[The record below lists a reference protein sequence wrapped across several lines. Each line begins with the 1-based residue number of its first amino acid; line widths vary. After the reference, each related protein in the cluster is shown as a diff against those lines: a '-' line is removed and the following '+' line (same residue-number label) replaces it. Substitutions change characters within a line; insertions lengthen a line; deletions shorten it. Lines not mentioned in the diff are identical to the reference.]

1 VLLRGTGV
9 NPEKRPRAPR
19 ALVAALAIACATVGL
34 ATLAGA
40 TAASSESGSAP
51 PELFVT
57 GSLADSDYQALSGAS
72 ATASILA
79 VGGAEK
85 PSRIASI
92 EVEVDGK
99 RAAVDRVRCHGKCP
113 RSEAFQF
120 RYRAK
125 RFGPGAH
132 EVVITATNANGTKL
146 RRTITI
152 DKKVG
157 GKKSG
162 VPRPVPAFYMTGLTN
177 KDLKRQATSAAAQ
190 VARKQDSGHTLLALD
205 FGAARLKHGT
215 FGTSLSHGTF
225 FSNKQITAALQAA
238 ARSYHD
244 NYRRG
249 AVTIVYANSNG
260 HIGENK
266 SGYTQFHAGI
276 ARKAGKAQG
285 RMIADLKLYPHES
298 AAVGGDI
305 EPGYDD
311 QPNLSVAMVEGALA
325 GDNNMPY
332 YDFGTAPCQ
341 GKKCVNGWLVKH
353 ICEVTAG
360 GRRSV
365 LPEIYNVS
373 PNDPT
378 AVWKRVQKTCG
389 IKSFGGVSANVLGNL
404 SPRQSWLRLKRR
416 TNVKIGDALVVW
428 PK

>member
-1 VLLRGTGV
+1 M
-9 NPEKRPRAPR
+9 
-19 ALVAALAIACATVGL
+19 AAFTIACATVGL
-34 ATLAGA
+34 VPLAGA
-40 TAASSESGSAP
+40 AAASSESGSAP

-57 GSLADSDYQALSGAS
+57 GSLADSDHQPLSGPS
-72 ATASILA
+72 AAASILA

-99 RAAVDRVRCHGKCP
+99 RAAVDRVRCHRRCP
-113 RSEAFQF
+113 RSEAFPF
-120 RYRAK
+120 RYSAK

-132 EVVITATNANGTKL
+132 EVGIVATNASGTKL

-152 DKKVG
+152 DKKTG
-157 GKKSG
+157 GRKSG
-162 VPRPVPAFYMTGLTN
+162 VPRPVPAFYMTAHTI

-205 FGAARLKHGT
+205 FGAARLKHGAY
-215 FGTSLSHGTF
+215 GTSLSHGSF
-225 FSNKQITAALQAA
+225 FSNKQIAAALQAA

-249 AVTIVYANSNG
+249 AATIVYANSNG

-266 SGYTQFHAGI
+266 SGYTKFHAAI

-285 RMIADLKLYPHES
+285 GVIADLKLYPHES

-311 QPNLSVAMVEGALA
+311 QPSLSVAMVDGALA
-325 GDNNMPY
+325 GANNLPY

-378 AVWKRVQKTCG
+378 AVWTRVQKKCG
-389 IKSFGGVSANVLGNL
+389 IRSFAGVSANVLGNL
-404 SPRQSWLRLKRR
+404 TPRQSWLRLRRR
-416 TNVKIGDALVVW
+416 TNVKLGDALVVW

>member
-1 VLLRGTGV
+1 M
-9 NPEKRPRAPR
+9 
-19 ALVAALAIACATVGL
+19 AAFAIVFATVGL
-34 ATLAGA
+34 APPAGA

-72 ATASILA
+72 ATAAILA

-85 PSRIASI
+85 QSRIASI
-92 EVEVDGK
+92 EVDVDGK

-113 RSEAFQF
+113 RSEAFRF

-125 RFGPGAH
+125 RFGPDAH
-132 EVVITATNANGTKL
+132 EVGITATTADGTKV

-157 GKKSG
+157 GKKSRG
-162 VPRPVPAFYMTGLTN
+162 VPKPVPAFYMTAHSL
-177 KDLKRQATSAAAQ
+177 KDLKRQASSAAAQ

-205 FGAARLKHGT
+205 FGAARLKQGT
-215 FGTSLSHGTF
+215 YGTSLSHGSF
-225 FSNKQITAALQAA
+225 FSNKQITAALQVA

-244 NYRRG
+244 NYQRG

-266 SGYTQFHAGI
+266 SGYTQFHVAI

-285 RMIADLKLYPHES
+285 EVITDLKLYPHES

-311 QPNLSVAMVEGALA
+311 QPSLSVAMVGGALA
-325 GDNNMPY
+325 GEKGLPY

-341 GKKCVNGWLVKH
+341 GKKCANGWLVKH

-360 GRRSV
+360 GTRAV

-373 PNDPT
+373 PTDPT
-378 AVWKRVQKTCG
+378 AVWTKVQKTCG
-389 IKSFGGVSANVLGNL
+389 IKRFAGVSANVLGNL
-404 SPRQSWLRLKRR
+404 SPRESWMRLRRR